1 MVVINRTKNTGKSAV
16 ALAMVALVSLGACG
30 TQSALLTGS
39 ISSMRGPAF
48 DKYPIQVVAEKE
60 GLTIVVKPHVF
71 ALSQD
76 DEKRVAWLA
85 ESYKHVGHGEIWVVA
100 PTGSANS
107 AASIGAAAQIAKVMV
122 DQGIRPTDIRMN
134 SYQASAT
141 DTEAPVTV
149 LFKRYHAYT
158 DDCGNWTKSVAHSPL
173 NATSQNLGCASH
185 SNLAALVVDPYDLL
199 EPKAIDPADPAR
211 RSTVFMYYR
220 EGNPTASRRIAS
232 ESGVVSG
239 IAEND

>member
-1 MVVINRTKNTGKSAV
+1 MVSTNRTKNTRRSAV

-30 TQSALLTGS
+30 TQTASLTGD
-39 ISSMRGPAF
+39 ISAMRGPAF

-76 DEKRVAWLA
+76 DKNRVAWLA

-122 DQGIRPTDIRMN
+122 DQGVRPTAIRMN
-134 SYQASAT
+134 SYQASAS

-158 DDCGNWTKSVAHSPL
+158 DDCGNWSKSVAHAPL
-173 NATSQNLGCASH
+173 NATSQNLGCATH
-185 SNLAALVVDPYDLL
+185 SNLAALIVDPYDLL
-199 EPKAIDPADPAR
+199 EPEAIDPADPAR
-211 RSTVFMYYR
+211 RSTVFMHYR
-220 EGNPTASRRIAS
+220 EGTPTATERIAD
-232 ESGVVSG
+232 ESGSVSTV
-239 IAEND
+239 ADND